1 MYITSREKSIIE
13 LIIKTSG
20 KHTAISIATQL
31 NVSVRTVQRDL
42 KAIEKILQ
50 SFELHLTRNTHEGLS
65 IDGKNEQVFRLV
77 QHLMGNHPID
87 QTPQERKLHL
97 LLALLQEESYKTQAL
112 AGDLGISI
120 TTLSTYLDELT
131 EWIRNFNIVITR
143 KRGVGIELTG
153 TEENKRKAQAAYFL
167 HFFNE
172 ELIESLFLLQEGK
185 FPEGKILDYFDP
197 DYLLAIDGV
206 LNSTFNSVHSRLA
219 DSGYIG
225 LIVHIYVTLQR
236 NESQFFL
243 EKDFKKIRE
252 LSDENNLMNKI
263 GKELSIML
271 EVSFTIDDISYLAA
285 ILKGSKLHAAD
296 AVPYDSVVL
305 GQLIRNLIKDVSA
318 QLQIDL
324 TKDFPLYQGLLAHME
339 PSLFRIKQ
347 EMGLYNPLTEDI
359 KRKYPVLFLAVKT
372 SLEKGFKEIKDF
384 PEDEIAF
391 IVLHFGSALVMRE
404 EEISI
409 RALIVCPTGIGTS
422 KMLASRIKKEII
434 EIQTVE
440 IKTIKD
446 IQQQGSLKNYDVII
460 STVRLPYID
469 MDYILVS
476 PLLSEENILNIR
488 NYLRKNIE
496 NFTKNKRYSSHSA
509 QKDSLPKKEN
519 GELKEVLQEL
529 KDVQQAIDAVINN
542 FRFYRLP
549 HLKGHP
555 RIIEEMVRMAEKEDL
570 LMDADDVIG
579 SLYER
584 EKKGGLGIPGTGMGL
599 FHTRHKNVK
608 ELIFQ
613 VAHLDEFC
621 VVRGMDGKDVYMKN
635 LLLMLAPEEL
645 SAKQQEIVSLISSS
659 LIESNESI
667 MIFSSSDEEVIRSRM
682 EAIFLDYLYTN
693 LIKG

>member
-42 KAIEKILQ
+42 KSIEKILQ
-50 SFELHLTRNTHEGLS
+50 SFELHLTRNTHEGLT

-87 QTPQERKLHL
+87 QTPKERKLHL
-97 LLALLQEESYKTQAL
+97 LLALLQEESYKTQVL

-120 TTLSTYLDELT
+120 TTLTTYLDELT
-131 EWIRNFNIVITR
+131 EWLKNFNIVITR
-143 KRGVGIELTG
+143 KRGVGIELAG

-185 FPEGKILDYFDP
+185 FPEAKILDYFDP
-197 DYLLAIDGV
+197 EYLLAIDEV
-206 LNSTFNSVHSRLA
+206 LFSTFNSVHSRLA

-263 GKELSIML
+263 GKELSTML

-339 PSLFRIKQ
+339 PSIFRIKQ

-372 SLEKGFKEIKDF
+372 SLEKGFKEIKEF

-391 IVLHFGSALVMRE
+391 IVLHFGSALVLRE

-434 EIQTVE
+434 EIETVE

-496 NFTKNKRYSSHSA
+496 NFTKNKRYGSHSA
-509 QKDSLPKKEN
+509 HSLPKKED

-529 KDVQQAIDAVINN
+529 KDAQQSIESIMDN

-555 RIIEEMVRMAEKEDL
+555 EIIEEMVRMAENESL
-570 LMDADDVIG
+570 LMGADDVIE
-579 SLYER
+579 SLNER
-584 EKKGGLGIPGTGMGL
+584 EKKGGLGIPCTGMGL

-613 VAHLDEFC
+613 VAHLEEYRL
-621 VVRGMDGKDVYMKN
+621 VKGMDGNDVHMKN

-645 SAKQQEIVSLISSS
+645 SVKQQEIVSLISSS

-667 MIFSSSDEEVIRSRM
+667 MIFSSSDEEMINRRL
-682 EAIFLDYLYTN
+682 EAVFLDYLYTN

>member
-20 KHTAISIATQL
+20 KHTAISIAAQL

-42 KAIEKILQ
+42 KSIEKILE

-97 LLALLQEESYKTQAL
+97 LLALLQEESYKTQVL
-112 AGDLGISI
+112 AGDLGISV
-120 TTLSTYLDELT
+120 TTLTTYLDELT
-131 EWIRNFNIVITR
+131 EWLRNFNIFITR
-143 KRGVGIELTG
+143 KRGVGIELSG

-197 DYLLAIDGV
+197 EYLLAIDGV
-206 LNSTFNSVHSRLA
+206 MNSTFNSIQSRLA

-236 NESQFFL
+236 NESQFYL

-263 GKELSIML
+263 GKELSTIL
-271 EVSFTIDDISYLAA
+271 EVSFTIDDVSYLAA

-324 TKDFPLYQGLLAHME
+324 TQDFPLYQGLLAHME

-391 IVLHFGSALVMRE
+391 IVLHFGSALVLRE

-422 KMLASRIKKEII
+422 KMLASRIKKEIM

-440 IKTIKD
+440 IQTLKD

-496 NFTKNKRYSSHSA
+496 NFTKNKRYGSHSA
-509 QKDSLPKKEN
+509 HSLPKKEA

-529 KDVQQAIDAVINN
+529 KDTQQSIESIMGN

-549 HLKGHP
+549 HLKGHA
-555 RIIEEMVRMAEKEDL
+555 RIIEEMVRMSEKEEL
-570 LMDADDVIG
+570 LMCADDVIG
-579 SLYER
+579 SLNER

-608 ELIFQ
+608 KLIFQ
-613 VAHLDEFC
+613 VAHLEEYC
-621 VVRGMDGKDVYMKN
+621 LIKGMDGNEVHMKN

-645 SAKQQEIVSLISSS
+645 SVRQQEIVSLISSS

-667 MIFSSSDEEVIRSRM
+667 MIFSSSDEEMIRRRL

>member
-20 KHTAISIATQL
+20 KHTALSIATQL

-42 KAIEKILQ
+42 KSIEKILK

-97 LLALLQEESYKTQAL
+97 LLALLQEESYKTQVL

-120 TTLSTYLDELT
+120 TTLTTYLDELT
-131 EWIRNFNIVITR
+131 EWLKNFNIVITR
-143 KRGVGIELTG
+143 KRGVGIELAG

-185 FPEGKILDYFDP
+185 FPEAKILDYFDP
-197 DYLLAIDGV
+197 EYLLAIDGV

-236 NESQFFL
+236 NESQFYL

-263 GKELSIML
+263 GKELSTML

-296 AVPYDSVVL
+296 AVPYDSVLL

-372 SLEKGFKEIKDF
+372 SLEKGFKEITDF

-391 IVLHFGSALVMRE
+391 IVLHFGSALVLRE

-422 KMLASRIKKEII
+422 KMLASRIKKEIM

-440 IKTIKD
+440 IKTLKD

-496 NFTKNKRYSSHSA
+496 NFTKNKRYGSHSA
-509 QKDSLPKKEN
+509 HSLPKKEA
-519 GELKEVLQEL
+519 GELKPVLQEL
-529 KDVQQAIDAVINN
+529 KEVQQSIESIMEN
-542 FRFYRLP
+542 FRFHRLP
-549 HLKGHP
+549 HLNGHP
-555 RIIEEMVRMAEKEDL
+555 RIIEEMVRMAEKEEL
-570 LMDADDVIG
+570 LMCAEDVIG
-579 SLYER
+579 SLNER

-608 ELIFQ
+608 KLIFQ
-613 VAHLDEFC
+613 VAHLEEYC
-621 VVRGMDGKDVYMKN
+621 LIKGMDGNEVHMKN

-645 SAKQQEIVSLISSS
+645 SVRQQEIVSLISSS

-667 MIFSSSDEEVIRSRM
+667 MIFSSSDEEMIRRRL

>member
-1 MYITSREKSIIE
+1 
-13 LIIKTSG
+13 
-20 KHTAISIATQL
+20 
-31 NVSVRTVQRDL
+31 
-42 KAIEKILQ
+42 
-50 SFELHLTRNTHEGLS
+50 
-65 IDGKNEQVFRLV
+65 
-77 QHLMGNHPID
+77 
-87 QTPQERKLHL
+87 
-97 LLALLQEESYKTQAL
+97 
-112 AGDLGISI
+112 
-120 TTLSTYLDELT
+120 
-131 EWIRNFNIVITR
+131 
-143 KRGVGIELTG
+143 
-153 TEENKRKAQAAYFL
+153 
-167 HFFNE
+167 
-172 ELIESLFLLQEGK
+172 
-185 FPEGKILDYFDP
+185 
-197 DYLLAIDGV
+197 
-206 LNSTFNSVHSRLA
+206 
-219 DSGYIG
+219 
-225 LIVHIYVTLQR
+225 
-236 NESQFFL
+236 L
-243 EKDFKKIRE
+243 EKDFNKISE

-263 GKELSIML
+263 GKELSTML

-296 AVPYDSVVL
+296 AVPYDSVLL

-347 EMGLYNPLTEDI
+347 EMGLYNPLTEEI

-372 SLEKGFKEIKDF
+372 SLEKGFKEIKEF

-391 IVLHFGSALVMRE
+391 IVLHFGSALVLRE

-434 EIQTVE
+434 EIETVE

-469 MDYILVS
+469 SDYILVS

-496 NFTKNKRYSSHSA
+496 NFTKNKRYGIQSA
-509 QKDSLPKKEN
+509 NKDTVTKKED

-529 KDVQQAIDAVINN
+529 KDAQQSIESIMDN

-549 HLKGHP
+549 HRKGHP
-555 RIIEEMVRMAEKEDL
+555 EIIEEMVRMAETEEL
-570 LMDADDVIG
+570 LMGADDVVR
-579 SLYER
+579 SLKER

-613 VAHLDEFC
+613 VAHLEEYRL
-621 VVRGMDGKDVYMKN
+621 VKGMDGNDVHMKN

-645 SAKQQEIVSLISSS
+645 SVKQQEIVSLISSS

-667 MIFSSSDEEVIRSRM
+667 MIFSSSDEEMIRRRL

>member
-20 KHTAISIATQL
+20 KHTALSIATQL

-42 KAIEKILQ
+42 KSIEKILQ

-97 LLALLQEESYKTQAL
+97 LLALLQEESYKTQVL
-112 AGDLGISI
+112 AGNLGISI
-120 TTLSTYLDELT
+120 TTLTTYLDELT
-131 EWIRNFNIVITR
+131 EWLRNFNIVITR
-143 KRGVGIELTG
+143 KRGVGIELAG

-185 FPEGKILDYFDP
+185 FPEAKILDYFDP
-197 DYLLAIDGV
+197 EYLLAIDGV
-206 LNSTFNSVHSRLA
+206 LNSTFNSAHSRLA

-236 NESQFFL
+236 NESQYFL
-243 EKDFKKIRE
+243 EKDFNKISE
-252 LSDENNLMNKI
+252 LSDETNLMNKI
-263 GKELSIML
+263 GKELSAML

-296 AVPYDSVVL
+296 AVPYDSVLL

-372 SLEKGFKEIKDF
+372 SLEKGFKEIKEF

-391 IVLHFGSALVMRE
+391 IVLHFGSALVLRE

-434 EIQTVE
+434 EIETVE

-469 MDYILVS
+469 SDYILVS

-496 NFTKNKRYSSHSA
+496 NFTKNKRYGIQSA
-509 QKDSLPKKEN
+509 DKDTVTKKED

-529 KDVQQAIDAVINN
+529 KDAQQSIESIMDN

-549 HLKGHP
+549 HRKGHP
-555 RIIEEMVRMAEKEDL
+555 EIIEEMLRMAETEEL
-570 LMDADDVIG
+570 LKGAGDVVR
-579 SLYER
+579 SLKER

-613 VAHLDEFC
+613 VAHLEEYRL
-621 VVRGMDGKDVYMKN
+621 VKGMDGNDVHMKN

-645 SAKQQEIVSLISSS
+645 SVKQQEIVSLISSS

-667 MIFSSSDEEVIRSRM
+667 MIFSSSDEEMIRRRL

-693 LIKG
+693 VIKG

>member
-20 KHTAISIATQL
+20 KHTALSIATQL

-42 KAIEKILQ
+42 KSIEKILQ
-50 SFELHLTRNTHEGLS
+50 SFELHLTRNIHEGLS

-97 LLALLQEESYKTQAL
+97 LLALLQEESYKTQVL

-120 TTLSTYLDELT
+120 TTLTTYLDELT
-131 EWIRNFNIVITR
+131 EWLKNFNIVITR
-143 KRGVGIELTG
+143 KRGVGIELAG

-185 FPEGKILDYFDP
+185 FPEAKILDYFDP
-197 DYLLAIDGV
+197 EYLLAIDGV
-206 LNSTFNSVHSRLA
+206 LNSTFNSAHSRLA

-236 NESQFFL
+236 NESHYFL
-243 EKDFKKIRE
+243 EKDFNKISE

-263 GKELSIML
+263 GKELSNML

-296 AVPYDSVVL
+296 AVPYDSVLL

-372 SLEKGFKEIKDF
+372 SLEKGFKEIKF

-391 IVLHFGSALVMRE
+391 IVLHFGSALVLRE

-434 EIQTVE
+434 EIETVE

-469 MDYILVS
+469 SDYILVS

-496 NFTKNKRYSSHSA
+496 NFTKNKRYGIQSA
-509 QKDSLPKKEN
+509 DKDTVTKKED

-529 KDVQQAIDAVINN
+529 KDAQQSIESIMDN

-549 HLKGHP
+549 HRKGHP
-555 RIIEEMVRMAEKEDL
+555 EIIEEMVRMAETEEL
-570 LMDADDVIG
+570 LMGADDVVG
-579 SLYER
+579 SLKER

-613 VAHLDEFC
+613 VAHLEEYRL
-621 VVRGMDGKDVYMKN
+621 VKGMDGNDVNMKN

-645 SAKQQEIVSLISSS
+645 SVKQQEIVSLISSS

-667 MIFSSSDEEVIRSRM
+667 MIFSSSDEEMIRRRL

>member
-1 MYITSREKSIIE
+1 MYITSREKSILE

-20 KHTAISIATQL
+20 KHTAVSIATQL

-42 KAIEKILQ
+42 KSIEKILQ
-50 SFELHLTRNTHEGLS
+50 SFELQLTRNTHEGLF
-65 IDGKNEQVFRLV
+65 IDGKNEQIFRLV

-112 AGDLGISI
+112 AVNLGISI
-120 TTLSTYLDELT
+120 STLTVYLDELT
-131 EWIRNFNIVITR
+131 EWLRNFNIVITR
-143 KRGVGIELTG
+143 KRGVGIELAG

-172 ELIESLFLLQEGK
+172 ELIESLFLLQEGEIRK
-185 FPEGKILDYFDP
+185 GKILDYFDP

-206 LNSTFNSVHSRLA
+206 LNSTFNSIHSRLA

-225 LIVHIYVTLQR
+225 LVVHIYVTLQR
-236 NESQFFL
+236 NESQFYL
-243 EKDFKKIRE
+243 EKDFKRLSD
-252 LSDENNLMNKI
+252 LSDENNLMDKI
-263 GKELSIML
+263 CKELKTKL
-271 EVSFTIDDISYLAA
+271 KVSFTIDDISYLAA

-296 AVPYDSVVL
+296 AVPYDSVLL
-305 GQLIRNLIKDVSA
+305 GQLIRNLIKDVSE
-318 QLQIDL
+318 QLQINL

-372 SLEKGFKEIKDF
+372 GLEREFKEIKEF

-391 IVLHFGSALVMRE
+391 IVLHFGSALVLRE
-404 EEISI
+404 EEIAI

-446 IQQQGSLKNYDVII
+446 IQMQDNLQNYDVII

-476 PLLSEENILNIR
+476 PLLSEENIENIR
-488 NYLRKNIE
+488 NYIRKNIE
-496 NFTKNKRYSSHSA
+496 KFTKNKRYRSQA
-509 QKDSLPKKEN
+509 ANKDSTSKKPD
-519 GELKEVLQEL
+519 GELREVLQEL
-529 KDVQQAIDAVINN
+529 KSAQESIQSIIDN
-542 FRFYRLP
+542 FRLYRLP

-555 RIIEEMVRMAEKEDL
+555 EILEEMVMIAEKEQL
-570 LMDADDVIG
+570 IIQAGDVIG
-579 SLYER
+579 ALEER
-584 EKKGGLGIPGTGMGL
+584 EKKGGLGIPGTSLGL
-599 FHTRHKNVK
+599 FHARHKNVK

-613 VAHLDEFC
+613 IARLEEDCLVK
-621 VVRGMDGKDVYMKN
+621 GMDGKVVHMKN
-635 LLLMLAPEEL
+635 LLLMLAPEDL
-645 SAKQQEIVSLISSS
+645 SVKQQEIVSLISSS

-667 MIFSSSDEEVIRSRM
+667 MVFSSSDEELISKRL